1 MATVIDALVVTLGL
15 DPKGVQK
22 GGKEAGEAFDK
33 TKAKA
38 EKVGKDIEASGVKPA
53 EFFTKMRNSALS
65 FFAVMTAGK
74 TLKAFVSDTV
84 ASDASLARASR
95 RMNIATKDVYAL
107 KAAVRSVGG
116 SGDEAVASIQNM
128 QTAMTDPQRGAQIAK
143 NFQMLGVSEGIDPL
157 TGQITNLSKLY
168 QNLAENRTH
177 LANAPRIANLQE
189 AGFSQGE
196 IDLILKGGEAVKSTF
211 STYEKLGKAFAD
223 NAEESEKLQAKYQ
236 ELTEQNKAYAQELE
250 GNLLPALVGIT
261 GAMSDF
267 EKEHPKV
274 TQGIIGTTAAIAGL
288 GAVILGV
295 LSIVGGV
302 RFLRALKNIERL
314 AGGGK
319 IAGKAG
325 KAGEAAEKGAGE
337 ATKEAAPAAAKASR
351 AARIGRI
358 ASRAFGGLNIA
369 ADAYMAGDLFWNGAS
384 PSLSKNDTNNAAKK
398 MFLSKLDAQYGLP
411 KGFMDAIW
419 ARESSRGTNAKPS
432 SAGAL
437 GDFQIMPAVAKE
449 AGVDP
454 MNFEQAARYAAKRFH
469 NNFANYG
476 GSLSASIAE
485 YNWGGGNLR
494 KGMSQYG
501 GDWQAHAPQ
510 ETQNYIS
517 GVSAA
522 LDAVRDM
529 PRGGAEGGQN
539 TTHNTVNVG
548 EIKVVA
554 PSPER
559 AGDAVQRKV
568 MEMGNRASDANS
580 GFA

>member
-15 DPKGVQK
+15 DPNGVQK

-84 ASDASLARASR
+84 ASNASLERTSR
-95 RMNIATKDVYAL
+95 RLNMTTKDVYAL
-107 KAAVRSVGG
+107 QKAVDSVGG
-116 SGDEAVASIQNM
+116 SGDAATASIQNI
-128 QTAMTDPQRGAQIAK
+128 QSAMTDPAQAAQLAQRLSQ
-143 NFQMLGVSEGIDPL
+143 LGVSDGIDIK
-157 TGQITNLSKLY
+157 TGQINDISKFY
-168 QNLAENRTH
+168 QNLAENRTK
-177 LANAPRIANLQE
+177 LANAPRVGLLQDI
-189 AGFSQGE
+189 GLDQGS
-196 IDLILKGGEAVKSTF
+196 IDLVLKGGNAVKSTF
-211 STYEKLGKAFAD
+211 STYESFGKRMQE
-223 NAEESEKLQAKYQ
+223 NAEASEKLQAQYK
-236 ELTEQNKAYAQELE
+236 ELIEQNRVYAQELE
-250 GNLLPALVGIT
+250 GHLLPALTSIT

-267 EKEHPKV
+267 EKNNPGLTK
-274 TQGIIGTTAAIAGL
+274 GLIGTSAAIAGV
-288 GAVILGV
+288 GTAILGV

-314 AGGGK
+314 VEGGK
-319 IAGKAG
+319 IAGKAE
-325 KAGEAAEKGAGE
+325 KAAEKGAGE
-337 ATKEAAPAAAKASR
+337 AAKEAAPAATKASR

-369 ADAYMAGDLFWNGAS
+369 VDAYTVGDMFWNGAS

-411 KGFMDAIW
+411 AGFMDAIW
-419 ARESSRGTNAKPS
+419 ARESSRGANAKPS

-437 GDFQIMPAVAKE
+437 GDFQIMPGVAKE

-485 YNWGGGNLR
+485 YNWGGGNLS
-494 KGMSQYG
+494 KSMSQYG
-501 GDWQAHAPQ
+501 GDWQAHAPR

-517 GVSAA
+517 GVNAA
-522 LDAVRDM
+522 LDAVRGM
-529 PRGGAEGGQN
+529 PRGAADASQN

-559 AGDAVQRKV
+559 AGDAVQRKIV
-568 MEMGNRASDANS
+568 EMRTAASFSNS
-580 GFA
+580 GAA

>member
-15 DPKGVQK
+15 DSKGVQK

-84 ASDASLARASR
+84 ASNASLERTSR
-95 RMNIATKDVYAL
+95 RLNMATKDVYAL
-107 KAAVRSVGG
+107 QKAVDSVGG
-116 SGDEAVASIQNM
+116 SGDAATASIQNI
-128 QTAMTDPQRGAQIAK
+128 QSAMTDPAQAAQLAQRLSQ
-143 NFQMLGVSEGIDPL
+143 LGVSDGIDMK
-157 TGQITNLSKLY
+157 TGQITDISKFY
-168 QNLAENRTH
+168 QNLAENRTK
-177 LANAPRIANLQE
+177 LANAPRVGLLQDI
-189 AGFSQGE
+189 GLDQGS
-196 IDLILKGGEAVKSTF
+196 IDLVLKGGSAVKSTF
-211 STYEKLGKAFAD
+211 STYESFGKRMQE
-223 NAEESEKLQAKYQ
+223 NAEASEKLQARYK
-236 ELTEQNKAYAQELE
+236 ELIEQNRVYAQELE
-250 GNLLPALVGIT
+250 GNLLPALTSVT
-261 GAMSDF
+261 GALSDF
-267 EKEHPKV
+267 EKQNPGLTK
-274 TQGIIGTTAAIAGL
+274 GLIGTSAAIAGV
-288 GAVILGV
+288 GTAILGI

-314 AGGGK
+314 AG
-319 IAGKAG
+319 AGKVVGEAG
-325 KAGEAAEKGAGE
+325 KAGEAGGKAAEK
-337 ATKEAAPAAAKASR
+337 AAPAAAKASR
-351 AARIGRI
+351 AARVGRI

-419 ARESSRGTNAKPS
+419 ARESSRGTNPKPS

-485 YNWGGGNLR
+485 YNWGAGNLR

-501 GDWQAHAPQ
+501 GDWQTHAPQ

-529 PRGGAEGGQN
+529 PRGGADAAQN

-554 PSPER
+554 PSQKGWGSG
-559 AGDAVQRKV
+559 AAQGYGD
-568 MEMGNRASDANS
+568 G
-580 GFA
+580 

>member
-95 RMNIATKDVYAL
+95 RMNLATKDVYAL

-116 SGDEAVASIQNM
+116 SGDEAVASIQNL
-128 QTAMTDPQRGAQIAK
+128 QTAMTDPQRAAQIMR
-143 NFQMLGVSEGIDPL
+143 NFNQLGITDGIDL
-157 TGQITNLSKLY
+157 RTGQINDLAKFY
-168 QNLAENRTH
+168 QNAAENRTR

-288 GAVILGV
+288 GTVILGV

-314 AGGGK
+314 AEGGK
-319 IAGKAG
+319 IAGKAE
-325 KAGEAAEKGAGE
+325 KAGEEVAETA
-337 ATKEAAPAAAKASR
+337 KEAAPAAAKASR

-369 ADAYMAGDLFWNGAS
+369 ADAYTVGDLFWNGAS

-411 KGFMDAIW
+411 AGFMDAIW
-419 ARESSRGTNAKPS
+419 ARESSRGANAKPS

-437 GDFQIMPAVAKE
+437 GDFQIMPGVAKE

-501 GDWQAHAPQ
+501 GDWQAHAPR

-522 LDAVRDM
+522 LDAVRGM
-529 PRGGAEGGQN
+529 PRGGADASQN

-548 EIKVVA
+548 EIKIVS

-559 AGDAVQRKV
+559 AGEAVQRKV

>member
-15 DPKGVQK
+15 DAKGVQK

-84 ASDASLARASR
+84 ASNASLERTSR
-95 RMNIATKDVYAL
+95 RLNIATKDVYAL
-107 KAAVRSVGG
+107 QKAVDSVGG
-116 SGDEAVASIQNM
+116 SGDAATASIQNI
-128 QTAMTDPQRGAQIAK
+128 QSAMTDPAQAAQLAQRLSQ
-143 NFQMLGVSEGIDPL
+143 LGVSDGIDIK
-157 TGQITNLSKLY
+157 TGQINDISKFY
-168 QNLAENRTH
+168 QNLAENRTK
-177 LANAPRIANLQE
+177 LANAPRVGLLQDI
-189 AGFSQGE
+189 GLDQGS
-196 IDLILKGGEAVKSTF
+196 IDLVLKGGSAVKSTF
-211 STYEKLGKAFAD
+211 STYESFGKRMQE
-223 NAEESEKLQAKYQ
+223 NAEASEKLQARYK
-236 ELTEQNKAYAQELE
+236 ELIEQNRVYAQELE
-250 GNLLPALVGIT
+250 GNLLPALTSIT

-267 EKEHPKV
+267 EKRNPGLTK
-274 TQGIIGTTAAIAGL
+274 GLIGTSAAIAGV
-288 GAVILGV
+288 GTAILGV

-302 RFLRALKNIERL
+302 RFLRALKSIERL
-314 AGGGK
+314 AEGGK
-319 IAGKAG
+319 IAGGAE
-325 KAGEAAEKGAGE
+325 KAGEAVAETA
-337 ATKEAAPAAAKASR
+337 KEAAPVAARASR

-358 ASRAFGGLNIA
+358 ASRAFGGLNLA

-411 KGFMDAIW
+411 AGFMDAIW

-437 GDFQIMPAVAKE
+437 GDFQIMPGVAKE

-485 YNWGGGNLR
+485 YNWGDGNLS
-494 KGMSQYG
+494 KSMSQYG
-501 GDWQAHAPQ
+501 GDWQAHAPR

-522 LDAVRDM
+522 LEAVRGM
-529 PRGGAEGGQN
+529 PRGGADASQN

-548 EIKVVA
+548 EIKIVS

-559 AGDAVQRKV
+559 AGDAVQRKIV
-568 MEMGNRASDANS
+568 EMRTAASFSNS
-580 GFA
+580 GAA

>member
-84 ASDASLARASR
+84 ASNASLERTSR
-95 RMNIATKDVYAL
+95 RLNMATKDVYAL
-107 KAAVRSVGG
+107 QKAVDSVGG
-116 SGDEAVASIQNM
+116 SGDAATASIQNI
-128 QTAMTDPQRGAQIAK
+128 QSAMTDPAQAAQLAQRLSQ
-143 NFQMLGVSEGIDPL
+143 LGVSDGIDIK
-157 TGQITNLSKLY
+157 TGQITDISKFY
-168 QNLAENRTH
+168 QNLAENRTK
-177 LANAPRIANLQE
+177 LANAPRVGLLQDI
-189 AGFSQGE
+189 GLDQGS
-196 IDLILKGGEAVKSTF
+196 IDLVLKGGNAVKSTF
-211 STYEKLGKAFAD
+211 STYESFGKRMQE
-223 NAEESEKLQAKYQ
+223 NAEASEKLQAQYK
-236 ELTEQNKAYAQELE
+236 ELIEQNRVYAQELE
-250 GNLLPALVGIT
+250 GNLLPALTSIT

-267 EKEHPKV
+267 EKNNPGLTK
-274 TQGIIGTTAAIAGL
+274 GLIGTSAAIAGV
-288 GAVILGV
+288 GTAILGV

-314 AGGGK
+314 AEGGK

-325 KAGEAAEKGAGE
+325 EEVAETAE
-337 ATKEAAPAAAKASR
+337 EAAPAAAKASR

-369 ADAYMAGDLFWNGAS
+369 ADAYTVGDIFWNGAS

-411 KGFMDAIW
+411 AGFMDAIW
-419 ARESSRGTNAKPS
+419 ARESSRGANAKPS

-437 GDFQIMPAVAKE
+437 GDFQIMPGVAKE

-469 NNFANYG
+469 KNFANYG

-485 YNWGGGNLR
+485 YNWGGGNLS
-494 KGMSQYG
+494 KSMSQYG
-501 GDWQAHAPQ
+501 GDWQAHAPR

-517 GVSAA
+517 GVNAA
-522 LDAVRDM
+522 LDAVRSM
-529 PRGGAEGGQN
+529 PRGGADASQN

-548 EIKVVA
+548 EIKIVS

-559 AGDAVQRKV
+559 AGDAVQRKIV
-568 MEMGNRASDANS
+568 EMRTAASFSNS
-580 GFA
+580 GAA

>member
-15 DPKGVQK
+15 DAKGVQK
-22 GGKEAGEAFDK
+22 GGREAGEAFDK

-84 ASDASLARASR
+84 ASNASLERTSR
-95 RMNIATKDVYAL
+95 RLNIATKDVYAL
-107 KAAVRSVGG
+107 QKAVDSVGG
-116 SGDEAVASIQNM
+116 SGDAATASIQNI
-128 QTAMTDPQRGAQIAK
+128 QSAMTDPAQAAQLAQRLSQ
-143 NFQMLGVSEGIDPL
+143 LGVSDGIDIK
-157 TGQITNLSKLY
+157 TGQINDISKFY
-168 QNLAENRTH
+168 QNLAENRTK
-177 LANAPRIANLQE
+177 LANAPRVGLLQDI
-189 AGFSQGE
+189 GLDQGS
-196 IDLILKGGEAVKSTF
+196 IDLVLKGGSAVKSTF
-211 STYEKLGKAFAD
+211 STYESFGKRMQE
-223 NAEESEKLQAKYQ
+223 NAEASEKLQARYK
-236 ELTEQNKAYAQELE
+236 ELIEQNKAYAQELE
-250 GNLLPALVGIT
+250 GNLLPVLISIT

-267 EKEHPKV
+267 EKRNPGLTK
-274 TQGIIGTTAAIAGL
+274 GLIGTSAAIAGV
-288 GAVILGV
+288 GTAILGV

-314 AGGGK
+314 AEGGK
-319 IAGKAG
+319 IASGVE
-325 KAGEAAEKGAGE
+325 KAGEAVAETA
-337 ATKEAAPAAAKASR
+337 KEAAPVAARASR

-358 ASRAFGGLNIA
+358 ASRAFGGLNLA

-411 KGFMDAIW
+411 AGFMDAIW

-437 GDFQIMPAVAKE
+437 GDFQIMPGVAKE

-485 YNWGGGNLR
+485 YNWGGGNLS
-494 KGMSQYG
+494 KSMSQYG
-501 GDWQAHAPQ
+501 GDWQAHAPR

-522 LDAVRDM
+522 LDAVRSM
-529 PRGGAEGGQN
+529 PRGAADASQN

-559 AGDAVQRKV
+559 AGSAVQRKIV
-568 MEMGNRASDANS
+568 EMRNAASFSNS
-580 GFA
+580 GAA

>member
-1 MATVIDALVVTLGL
+1 
-15 DPKGVQK
+15 
-22 GGKEAGEAFDK
+22 
-33 TKAKA
+33 
-38 EKVGKDIEASGVKPA
+38 
-53 EFFTKMRNSALS
+53 
-65 FFAVMTAGK
+65 
-74 TLKAFVSDTV
+74 
-84 ASDASLARASR
+84 
-95 RMNIATKDVYAL
+95 
-107 KAAVRSVGG
+107 
-116 SGDEAVASIQNM
+116 
-128 QTAMTDPQRGAQIAK
+128 
-143 NFQMLGVSEGIDPL
+143 
-157 TGQITNLSKLY
+157 
-168 QNLAENRTH
+168 
-177 LANAPRIANLQE
+177 
-189 AGFSQGE
+189 
-196 IDLILKGGEAVKSTF
+196 
-211 STYEKLGKAFAD
+211 
-223 NAEESEKLQAKYQ
+223 
-236 ELTEQNKAYAQELE
+236 
-250 GNLLPALVGIT
+250 
-261 GAMSDF
+261 MSDF
-267 EKEHPKV
+267 EKNNPGLTK
-274 TQGIIGTTAAIAGL
+274 GLIGTSAAIAGV
-288 GAVILGV
+288 GTAILGV

-314 AGGGK
+314 AEGGK
-319 IAGKAG
+319 IAGKAE
-325 KAGEAAEKGAGE
+325 KAGEEVAETAE
-337 ATKEAAPAAAKASR
+337 EAAPAAAKASR

-369 ADAYMAGDLFWNGAS
+369 ADAYTVGDLFWNGAS

-411 KGFMDAIW
+411 AGFMDAIW
-419 ARESSRGTNAKPS
+419 ARESSRGANAKPS

-437 GDFQIMPAVAKE
+437 GDFQIMPGVAKE

-485 YNWGGGNLR
+485 YNWGGGNLS
-494 KGMSQYG
+494 KSMSQYG
-501 GDWQAHAPQ
+501 GDWQAHAPR

-522 LDAVRDM
+522 LDAVRGM
-529 PRGGAEGGQN
+529 PRGGADASQN

-559 AGDAVQRKV
+559 AGEAVQRKV